1 MAVAKR
7 FYGGLYLTA
16 IAEHDS
22 WKGTELENKEK
33 LVDTSGYVPLDI
45 RMKKIDI
52 ATAQRK
58 LELASY
64 DYHDTEEL
72 YNDDV
77 IFSKYDS
84 LEELQAK
91 IDSYNEKKKKLL
103 ASKFAEYRAKREAT
117 RTQEPKPNPQ
127 QPVNTQQTTQ
137 PDNNNNNV

>member
-1 MAVAKR
+1 MSETKR

-16 IAEHDS
+16 IANHKP
-22 WKGTELENKEK
+22 WQGTELKNKEK
-33 LVDTSGYVPLDI
+33 LVDTSGFVPLEI

-58 LELASY
+58 LELAAF

-84 LEELQAK
+84 LEELQSK
-91 IDSYNEKKKKLL
+91 IDLYNDKKKKIL
-103 ASKFAEYRAKREAT
+103 ASKFEEYRAKREAT
-117 RTQEPKPNPQ
+117 RAKEQVSKPADNVQ
-127 QPVNTQQTTQ
+127 AQKTTP
-137 PDNNNNNV
+137 PDNTDNNV